1 MLILI
6 GIVFYSLSHR
16 YYVSGN
22 YVIDRFTGQSRLI
35 YDTLVKTPTP
45 TPSPAP
51 SKTPWTAESVR
62 EARGDSEDN
71 KGDFSKVVISG
82 EAVDT
87 SNPYMY
93 IISCTVKNNDSVS
106 HNLRVKAIFY
116 DKDNNPILTEESLT
130 ITVEP
135 NDIESATITAFDNV
149 ESIASYELKLVQS
162 ESKYHY
168 LR

>member
-1 MLILI
+1 
-6 GIVFYSLSHR
+6 
-16 YYVSGN
+16 
-22 YVIDRFTGQSRLI
+22 
-35 YDTLVKTPTP
+35 
-45 TPSPAP
+45 
-51 SKTPWTAESVR
+51 
-62 EARGDSEDN
+62 
-71 KGDFSKVVISG
+71 
-82 EAVDT
+82 
-87 SNPYMY
+87 MY

-106 HNLRVKAIFY
+106 HNLKVKAIFY